1 MKIIWNDARKKCN
14 ITDSS
19 FEEIVENS
27 NTSLTQ
33 DDKDF
38 ILADNHASSK

>member
-19 FEEIVENS
+19 FEDIIEKMRNDIVKNG
-27 NTSLTQ
+27 LRRM
-33 DDKDF
+33 K
-38 ILADNHASSK
+38 